1 MRAPRFDDQSVT
13 LVVASYTTD
22 SGLRSHEMT
31 LDDFLARAA
40 LDGMKATRW
49 FVHGVVVDRHGRV
62 LGAADVLPSVAAA
75 ATTPE
80 LHLRARGIEAIG
92 SETTDGFVVRAGSR
106 AALTPVPSFPD
117 YARKRRED
125 LAARRPGARWTGP
138 APHAGLRVRVAL
150 DRGERHARS
159 ERQRQGGVEGRGRE
173 ASEGPPGASDRRW
186 MRREVAVAVR
196 SLGSALVVGM
206 PRRSGGTR

>member
-92 SETTDGFVVRAGSR
+92 SETPDGFVVRAGSR

-125 LAARRPGARWTGP
+125 LAKRGVLVLDGPVLRLTQDYVFESPSTAASVMLGRSANGRAEWKDAAGRPLRDLQEP
-138 APHAGLRVRVAL
+138 AIDAG
-150 DRGERHARS
+150 
-159 ERQRQGGVEGRGRE
+159 
-173 ASEGPPGASDRRW
+173 
-186 MRREVAVAVR
+186 
-196 SLGSALVVGM
+196 
-206 PRRSGGTR
+206 